1 MRKTRSLMWIFE
13 SEDTKGDISQKPS
26 EDTSADRQILRYI
39 MDAER
44 TAVKVGKGQNS
55 MTATESLHRA
65 SMRFLF
71 EAEGDDSATGATAGS
86 VDAKGLPPIDVGVF
100 ATEIMRVVKNYDT
113 LLDVPSV
120 IVNRAI
126 EYITTKYDSETAD
139 SFKETLRNDF
149 DYEVSA
155 EARNTTSGDDSNQ
168 QQHFAVGAMGSA
180 GGAG

>member
-1 MRKTRSLMWIFE
+1 MRKKRSLMWIFE
-13 SEDTKGDISQKPS
+13 SEDTKSGISQKPG

-55 MTATESLHRA
+55 MTAVESLHRA
-65 SMRFLF
+65 SMRFLL
-71 EAEGDDSATGATAGS
+71 EAEGDDSTDLSSGKPNE
-86 VDAKGLPPIDVGVF
+86 KGLPPLDVGVF

-126 EYITTKYDSETAD
+126 EYIATKYDSETAD
-139 SFKETLRNDF
+139 SFKEALRSDF
-149 DYEVSA
+149 DYEPSPDTG
-155 EARNTTSGDDSNQ
+155 NTTSDDSSDQ
-168 QQHFAVGAMGSA
+168 RVHFAVGAGGA
-180 GGAG
+180 VGGAGG